1 MLAFFL
7 SSPVLVQSF
16 PMLTFCTSDV
26 AECMGVDGVF
36 ASRDPNSNC
45 EFKWEDCEGP
55 NGTRSADE
63 AFQLRGSQEDYDRV
77 LAVPARE
84 RRAKLESIREAI
96 TIANGSEGPRGTRS
110 ADEAF
115 QLKGSQAHYDRVIA
129 MPVHK
134 RRAELELI
142 RAEVNEAEINEGP
155 NGTRSA
161 DEAFQ
166 LRGSQE
172 DYDRVLAVPVHERR
186 AK

>member
-26 AECMGVDGVF
+26 VECPGVDGVF

-55 NGTRSADE
+55 HGTRSADE

-84 RRAKLESIREAI
+84 RKAELERIREAI
-96 TIANGSEGPRGTRS
+96 ILANGSEGLRGTRS

-115 QLKGSQAHYDRVIA
+115 QLKGSQADYDRVMA
-129 MPVHK
+129 VPVHK
-134 RRAELELI
+134 RKAELERI
-142 RAEVNEAEINEGP
+142 RAEISEAE
-155 NGTRSA
+155 
-161 DEAFQ
+161 
-166 LRGSQE
+166 L
-172 DYDRVLAVPVHERR
+172 ERIR
-186 AK
+186 AEIS